1 MNNSMCIASVESMR
15 DDFYHVL
22 QLETSDPD
30 NFFNPGTS
38 FSRSRLLSRED
49 IVSIPFRMEKESVS
63 STLGILFGDSLPSL
77 SASAL
82 TLARSKVRST
92 LYETTF
98 NRLNE
103 MHSHMDKDCFKGHR
117 LIAVDGS
124 EIKSCLTQ
132 DNAITLGGSKKGGKR
147 SYYHLNASYDV
158 LNHVFTDAVIQ
169 PGSVKNEDRALLEMA
184 QRNPDPDTIYI
195 CDRGYEC
202 LMTFHRLNAMGK
214 NFVIRIKDED
224 SAISLLKHYPT
235 PEAEEYDIPFKVT
248 LTCKNN
254 KQTKEHWD
262 TYKYISSYKYLE
274 EFSDGTAYIPLSV
287 RVVCFKA
294 CSTNGQESVI
304 TVCTNLPDSQFS
316 TDDIKE
322 IYRLRWQIEVN
333 FRNLKRVLDLEW
345 LHGRK
350 QELVLSEIY
359 AKMTL
364 CNLAGRIKK
373 LVERSDQFQRQ
384 ARKRIRKRSNRKSA
398 NRKSGSDKNQ
408 ETPADANRGSSADP
422 YKADWSFIILQTR
435 HWLLGKMTSQTFWG
449 WIVNKVQI
457 VRPGRADRR
466 KASKRTK
473 NNPGI
478 IKSIPEACLPET
490 KIS

>member
-22 QLETSDPD
+22 HQET
-30 NFFNPGTS
+30 FNPHNYFSPDAS
-38 FSRSRLLSRED
+38 FSRTRLLNRETV
-49 IVSIPFRMEKESVS
+49 ISIPFKMDKESIS
-63 STLGILFGDSLPSL
+63 STLGILFGDSLSSI

-82 TLARSKVRST
+82 TQARSKVRST
-92 LYETTF
+92 LYENTF

-103 MHSHMDKDCFKGHR
+103 MHSPMDKDRFKGCR

-132 DNAITLGGSKKGGKR
+132 DNAVTLGGSKKGGKR

-169 PGSVKNEDRALLEMA
+169 PGSVKSEDRALLEMA

-202 LMTFHRLNAMGK
+202 LMAFHRLSAMGK

-235 PEAEEYDIPFKVT
+235 PETEEYDIPFDVT

-254 KQTKEHWD
+254 KETKEHWN
-262 TYKYISSYKYLE
+262 TYKYISSYKSWE
-274 EFSDGTAYIPLSV
+274 EFSDGTAYIPLCM
-287 RVVCFKA
+287 RVVRFKA

-304 TVCTNLPDSQFS
+304 TVSTNLPDSQFS
-316 TDDIKE
+316 TDEIKE

-373 LVERSDQFQRQ
+373 LVERSEQFQKQ
-384 ARKRIRKRSNRKSA
+384 ARKRIRKRSARKSA
-398 NRKSGSDKNQ
+398 GKKSDADKNH
-408 ETPADANRGSSADP
+408 ETSAAVNTVSMADP
-422 YKADWSFIILQTR
+422 YKADWSFILLHTR
-435 HWLLGKMTSQTFWG
+435 HWLLGKMTSQTFWN

-466 KASKRTK
+466 KASKRGK
-473 NNPGI
+473 
-478 IKSIPEACLPET
+478 K
-490 KIS
+490 